1 MDIRNQD
8 ANKSN
13 DNFNILNEVTRKAVH
28 LSVLLIPIGYHV
40 LKFPLSL
47 IQMCLLG
54 VLCFFV
60 PMEIYRLKIN
70 PNMWINFITR
80 PSEKKEPANYVITTA
95 IWLLIILGVEVF
107 YSIIIAELALVATVL
122 GDSIA
127 AIIGKGIGTHRLP
140 FTSKKTIEG
149 YISGL
154 IGTYIIGVVFL
165 LTINEFSLLF
175 PLLPTIAWGVF
186 DFFEDLP
193 WYFADNI
200 FHPLITL
207 LLASLLSLFGLRI

>member
-1 MDIRNQD
+1 MDIKNQD
-8 ANKSN
+8 VKNPSE
-13 DNFNILNEVTRKAVH
+13 NFNILNEITRKAVH
-28 LSVLLIPIGYHV
+28 LSVLLIPIGYHI
-40 LKFPLSL
+40 LKFPLDF

-54 VLCFFV
+54 ALCFFV

-70 PNMWINFITR
+70 PDTWINYITR
-80 PSEKKEPANYVITTA
+80 PSEKNEPANYVLTTA
-95 IWLLIILGVEVF
+95 IWLLVLLGVDVF
-107 YSIIIAELALVATVL
+107 YSIIIAELALIATVL

-127 AIIGKGIGTHRLP
+127 AIVGKGIGTHRLP
-140 FTSKKTIEG
+140 FTQKKTIEG

-154 IGTYIIGVVFL
+154 LGTYIIGAVFL
-165 LTINEFSLLF
+165 LTINEFSLYF

-200 FHPLITL
+200 FHPLVTL
-207 LLASLLSLFGLRI
+207 VLAFLLSLLKIKV